1 MLLLLGQFLM
11 QERWETP
18 VDGFPSLAALIVTHD
33 WFARVRSIAAYSAR
47 RRAGDFEGE
56 HARVVHAQAQGLEPG
71 SLSPFFFDTWLMKMV
86 SSEHWLM
93 L

>member
-1 MLLLLGQFLM
+1 M
-11 QERWETP
+11 QSDEETP
-18 VDGFPSLAALIVTHD
+18 VDGFPSLAALIVTHV

-47 RRAGDFEGE
+47 RRAGEFEGE
-56 HARVVHAQAQGLEPG
+56 QARVLAEAQGLEPG